1 MVAIIRVAAVHP
13 TTTDRHTLSKQRLHV
28 ATHTE
33 THTEIHTEIRDVR
46 QRTGTKGRDAGA
58 VSLATLQWST
68 TIVAVAN
75 LLILKR
81 MKIDTTIVTIT
92 LLQILRCVTSDT
104 AIVVMVRILKSLK
117 YVTDAVV
124 TPTKRNQLNTS
135 PSHNHAT
142 LLPMS

>member
-1 MVAIIRVAAVHP
+1 MVAIIRVPAAHP
-13 TTTDRHTLSKQRLHV
+13 TTTDRHTLSKQQLHV
-28 ATHTE
+28 
-33 THTEIHTEIRDVR
+33 EIHTEIRDVR

-81 MKIDTTIVTIT
+81 MKIDTTIVTII
-92 LLQILRCVTSDT
+92 LLQIRMCVTSDT
-104 AIVVMVRILKSLK
+104 VIVAIVRILKSLK

-124 TPTKRNQLNTS
+124 TPPRRNQLNTS
-135 PSHNHAT
+135 PSHNHAI
-142 LLPMS
+142 LPLMS